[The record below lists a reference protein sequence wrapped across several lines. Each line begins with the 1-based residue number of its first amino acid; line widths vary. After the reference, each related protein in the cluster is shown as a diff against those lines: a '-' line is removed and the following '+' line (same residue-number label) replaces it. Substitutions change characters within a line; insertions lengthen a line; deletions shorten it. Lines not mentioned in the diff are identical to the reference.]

1 MAEYTNKWTT
11 TIQFPTCLIQLIK
24 GVVSLVRWK
33 TKWECRY
40 HETVTHSFSFS
51 YDFHPSNKVSI
62 FIAILGV
69 SASASPPSPSGLALV
84 LINKKNCNV
93 ENKVRASAFGFIEV
107 HVYFMKTY
115 RCRCE
120 REHYQGICASN
131 HPYVITFHNS
141 IAQISSIYDQIRLT
155 ILRKIN
161 FTQSLIY
168 NCYWTNQIDFGSF
181 DEGGKPQCP
190 GKNLSKHSWGTKT
203 QLTYTWSALTTR
215 STPSPTGTM
224 RKGKVSNDY
233 KRMKTETTASGETI
247 ASACK
252 SGW

>member
-11 TIQFPTCLIQLIK
+11 TIQFPTCLMKLIK

-33 TKWECRY
+33 IKWECRY

-69 SASASPPSPSGLALV
+69 SASASPSSQSGLALV

-93 ENKVRASAFGFIEV
+93 ESKVRASAFGFIEV
-107 HVYFMKTY
+107 HVNFMKTY

-120 REHYQGICASN
+120 REHHQGICASN

-141 IAQISSIYDQIRLT
+141 IAQISMY
-155 ILRKIN
+155 LRSN
-161 FTQSLIY
+161 TPY
-168 NCYWTNQIDFGSF
+168 NSTENQLYPIVNLQLLLNKSNRVWVFWW
-181 DEGGKPQCP
+181 GGKTAVP
-190 GKNLSKHSWGTKT
+190 GEKPLEAQLRNKNS
-203 QLTYTWSALTTR
+203 TYI
-215 STPSPTGTM
+215 
-224 RKGKVSNDY
+224 Y
-233 KRMKTETTASGETI
+233 MKCSHH
-247 ASACK
+247 
-252 SGW
+252 